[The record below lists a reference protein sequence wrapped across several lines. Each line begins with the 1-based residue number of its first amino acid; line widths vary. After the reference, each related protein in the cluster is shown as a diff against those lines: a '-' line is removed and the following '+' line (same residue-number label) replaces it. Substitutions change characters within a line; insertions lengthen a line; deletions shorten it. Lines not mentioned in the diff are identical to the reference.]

1 MIAKY
6 GIFYHY
12 QKDNDQLVIA
22 FNDLKINRC
31 EVVKD
36 VLVSYHD
43 DILVSYTLT
52 HINRIMKIHIN
63 GLISLPN
70 NKMIEV
76 INSFLK
82 KANLETLKEKEHSD
96 FIIGVVKE
104 IEPSLIVLSE
114 GEKFTFNK
122 RDDVKVNDKV
132 VIALKDSFLYDGRFL
147 KDHHLCTY
155 RDLEINDSEAL
166 IIDNS
171 LSEDN
176 DFFDVGEK

>member
-1 MIAKY
+1 MINKY

-12 QKDNDQLVIA
+12 EKDNDKLVIL
-22 FNDLKINRC
+22 FNDLSANRS
-31 EVVKD
+31 EAIKD

-43 DILVSYTLT
+43 DILVSYT
-52 HINRIMKIHIN
+52 INRINKIMKIHIN

-70 NKMIEV
+70 EKMIEV

-96 FIIGVVKE
+96 FIIGVITE
-104 IEPSLIVLSE
+104 TEPSLKVVSE
-114 GEKFTFNK
+114 GQTFIFDK
-122 RDDVKVNDKV
+122 REGVKINDKV

-147 KDHHLCTY
+147 KENHLCTY
-155 RDLEINDSEAL
+155 KDLEINDSNEL

-171 LSEDN
+171 LSENN
-176 DFFDVGEK
+176 DFFEMGEN